1 MSSAPC
7 TAWLAWKL
15 WQICGI
21 IKAPSLQ
28 PAFAYFFVS
37 AQPYSINFAV
47 GQLTFGQMTWTHKK
61 TAERYFAL
69 PSPSNSCN
77 INI

>member
-21 IKAPSLQ
+21 IKAPSVQ

-47 GQLTFGQMTWTHKK
+47 GQLTFGQMTWTHKNNSREVFC
-61 TAERYFAL
+61 TSL
-69 PSPSNSCN
+69 PFEKLQH
-77 INI
+77 